1 MMDRFVLYKDHNEI
15 QTNTLLYELLK
26 NPPISKLS
34 FSDFKTFVFYTLPFL
49 QTLSEIVIFLRI
61 FYSIYHTQV
70 IPDGLR
76 LILPFIIL
84 CFSTLLLFINRS
96 GQGLNEVCRL
106 MIVVII
112 SIEIL
117 QSIIGN
123 LISSVSD
130 DTIYAVSVFLIIIKM
145 ASCGKMGNSTISLN
159 SGMIASILLATRLQH
174 SEKVA
179 VMLHSSMIV
188 LASFSWVQKYFTEHH
203 KWTYEYIFTASLTII
218 ALIASIEL

>member
-1 MMDRFVLYKDHNEI
+1 
-15 QTNTLLYELLK
+15 
-26 NPPISKLS
+26 
-34 FSDFKTFVFYTLPFL
+34 
-49 QTLSEIVIFLRI
+49 
-61 FYSIYHTQV
+61 
-70 IPDGLR
+70 
-76 LILPFIIL
+76 
-84 CFSTLLLFINRS
+84 
-96 GQGLNEVCRL
+96 

-174 SEKVA
+174 SEKVRG
-179 VMLHSSMIV
+179 V
-188 LASFSWVQKYFTEHH
+188 L
-203 KWTYEYIFTASLTII
+203 II
-218 ALIASIEL
+218 LY